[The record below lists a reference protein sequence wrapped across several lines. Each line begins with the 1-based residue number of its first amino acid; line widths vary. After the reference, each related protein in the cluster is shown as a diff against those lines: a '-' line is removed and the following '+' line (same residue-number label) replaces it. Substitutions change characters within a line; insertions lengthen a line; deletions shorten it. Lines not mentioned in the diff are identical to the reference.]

1 MSQKLAGLKK
11 EFQEKDVERLRNLI
25 TGKYGEKTHSSVGF
39 TKADQIYN
47 EGDIWEENGR
57 TWTIKEGIKQNITK
71 LDKAKKAHIMPLLCP
86 NCGKIMIFSLE
97 TENNKIPTFK
107 VMKLKLDSSLKR
119 DKILINEIK
128 KNLKKYKITLF
139 EYKVNISKI
148 KYIQMIKSRYISCLL
163 KLSNKQLQRGIDEI
177 KSRYKSQISFI
188 DILNCI
194 IFKK

>member
-86 NCGKIMIFSLE
+86 NCGKIMKKRNDKPAYNLHKKCFDCVAAMEHKMRVEGTFDGYSNNLHNEEIDNNLELFKIFVKEKLE
-97 TENNKIPTFK
+97 ESNDSFVSEDGDVEKW
-107 VMKLKLDSSLKR
+107 VGKLDK
-119 DKILINEIK
+119 DKVNEYMESVVEYAK
-128 KNLKKYKITLF
+128 ALKK
-139 EYKVNISKI
+139 
-148 KYIQMIKSRYISCLL
+148 
-163 KLSNKQLQRGIDEI
+163 
-177 KSRYKSQISFI
+177 
-188 DILNCI
+188 
-194 IFKK
+194 